1 MWFKKKERKDENFD
15 IKINTPVKEAA
26 SILGFDLLKE
36 CKAYITE
43 YGPIFIDG
51 REYCTYDINGNK
63 IIDKGMI
70 KHYNLAQFKKGT
82 SSVDIVVNAIKNN
95 TSDINGAINN
105 TISRR
110 GNEPEKS

>member
-1 MWFKKKERKDENFD
+1 MWFKKKEKEEDQTDVRHGMTMREVFEKLG
-15 IKINTPVKEAA
+15 VK
-26 SILGFDLLKE
+26 SYGRYYP
-36 CKAYITE
+36 YITE
-43 YGPIFIDG
+43 FGVVLVGDNDI
-51 REYCTYDINGNK
+51 YDLYGNK
-63 IIDKGMI
+63 IVENLMI
-70 KHYNLAQFKKGT
+70 NHDNLDQFKKGT